1 MARLLAAGADP
12 NASGS
17 VRTASGGVVQNTALC
32 AAAGNGRL
40 EAVRLLLDAGADPS
54 LADSIGGN
62 PLAHAALNGQLDV
75 LRLLLGRGAA
85 VDDAVELGNG
95 FTAFHSACFENQAD
109 CAEALARAGC
119 DVGLETTHG
128 KTGREIAESE
138 GHAAVVERLR
148 ALQGARV
155 GAAARVHGLVGA
167 PEHNGQRAAVRRHL
181 PAKGRFEL
189 ELLGS
194 GNTIHVKP
202 TNFELVIVPVGLP
215 VEVTGMVALAKHT
228 GQHAIGVVESRVGE
242 SGHCGVR
249 LNGKLLGLK
258 PACLALL
265 PEAAALEA
273 TRGGKALAVVLK
285 GTDAEKLCDA
295 AESGDDPAVARLLV
309 AGADPNALVPRSQT
323 PSGRVVHATALCEAA
338 VGCPGPPG
346 ALKRP

>member
-1 MARLLAAGADP
+1 LE
-12 NASGS
+12 
-17 VRTASGGVVQNTALC
+17 
-32 AAAGNGRL
+32 GRP
-40 EAVRLLLDAGADPS
+40 E
-54 LADSIGGN
+54 
-62 PLAHAALNGQLDV
+62 
-75 LRLLLGRGAA
+75 
-85 VDDAVELGNG
+85 
-95 FTAFHSACFENQAD
+95 
-109 CAEALARAGC
+109 CAELLVRAGC
-119 DVGLETTHG
+119 GVGIASGDAEKHG
-128 KTGREIAESE
+128 YT
-138 GHAAVVERLR
+138 AAVVELLR
-148 ALQGARV
+148 ALGTEQPPPGAV
-155 GAAARVHGLVGA
+155 ARVHGLVGA